1 MIMLFLTFVKAFFL
15 NQYAKWYGYD
25 PIAPAHVITGR
36 GRMCEGCDFAKE
48 GVCGKCGCLIMAKVM
63 LATEKCPVGK
73 WKRVWLPKQ
82 RREETI

>member
-1 MIMLFLTFVKAFFL
+1 
-15 NQYAKWYGYD
+15 
-25 PIAPAHVITGR
+25 
-36 GRMCEGCDFAKE
+36 
-48 GVCGKCGCLIMAKVM
+48 MAKVM